1 MNISLK
7 TTADGLAN
15 RPLRIAV
22 LNTHP
27 IQYFAPLYAY
37 LNQTAD
43 FKITALYLS
52 DISIRG
58 ERDAD
63 FGRNVKW
70 DLDLLSGYE
79 AIFVGGRAKERK
91 VAGFWSLIAPELW
104 KELRSGRYDALWLH
118 GHGYAA
124 NILALVAAKTIGLPI
139 FMRGETHL
147 DLPCAGAKAVLRRP
161 LLGILYGM
169 CDGLLAIGSANA
181 RFYRA
186 MGVPERKLHLVPY
199 SVDNARFSAA
209 SLLSDAERVE
219 VRQRYGI
226 PTDRAA
232 ILYAAKF
239 TSRKRPGDLLQ
250 AALHLKS
257 SGKPFS
263 IVMVGSGELERQL
276 KDFCACEALEDVI
289 FPGFINQSELPR
301 LYGACDV
308 FVLPSENEPWGLA
321 VNEAMCARLPVV
333 VSKEIG
339 CAADLVENGV
349 TGYTPRAGDVDE
361 LSAALL
367 HLISDP
373 SARLRMGREAW
384 ERISSWGYREC
395 LQGLRLALAQ
405 RKAMPA
411 AVKVGL

>member
-1 MNISLK
+1 MNIPVK
-7 TTADGLAN
+7 TVVGGLAN
-15 RPLRIAV
+15 KPIRIAV

-37 LNQTAD
+37 LNQAAD

-58 ERDAD
+58 ARDAD
-63 FGRNVKW
+63 FGREVKW
-70 DLDLLSGYE
+70 DLDLLTGYE
-79 AIFVGGRAKERK
+79 AVFVGGAAHKRE
-91 VAGFWSLIAPELW
+91 VGGFWSLIVPELW

-124 NILALVAAKTIGLPI
+124 NILALLTAKTIGLPV

-147 DLPCAGAKAVLRRP
+147 DLPCAGAKAALRKP
-161 LLGILYGM
+161 LLGTLYSM

-186 MGVPERKLHLVPY
+186 MGVPERKIHLVPY
-199 SVDNARFSAA
+199 SVDNARFIAA
-209 SLLSDAERVE
+209 SHLSDEEKAI
-219 VRQRYGI
+219 VRQRHGI
-226 PTDRAA
+226 PKDRPA

-239 TSRKRPGDLLQ
+239 TQRKRPGDLLQ
-250 AALHLKS
+250 AARQLKS
-257 SGKPFS
+257 SDRPFS
-263 IVMVGSGELERQL
+263 IVMVGSGELEQEL
-276 KDFCACEALEDVI
+276 KEFCRREAIENVV

-321 VNEAMCARLPVV
+321 VNEAMCARLPIV
-333 VSKEIG
+333 VSKEVG

-349 TGYTPRAGDVDE
+349 TGYTPRAGDIDE

-367 HLISDP
+367 HLINDP
-373 SARLRMGREAW
+373 VARARMGREAL
-384 ERISSWGYREC
+384 ERISCWGYREC
-395 LQGLRLALAQ
+395 LQGLRLAFAEINTQ
-405 RKAMPA
+405 PSPVR
-411 AVKVGL
+411 VGI

>member
-1 MNISLK
+1 MNIPVK
-7 TTADGLAN
+7 NVAGDLAT
-15 RPLRIAV
+15 RPFRIAV

-37 LNQTAD
+37 LNRTAD

-58 ERDAD
+58 AHDVD
-63 FGRNVKW
+63 FGRDVKW

-79 AIFVGGRAKERK
+79 SVFVGRTANKRN

-124 NILALVAAKTIGLPI
+124 NILALLTAKTVGLPI
-139 FMRGETHL
+139 LMRGETHL
-147 DLPCAGAKAVLRRP
+147 DLPCVGAKAALRRP
-161 LLGILYGM
+161 VLGMLYGM

-199 SVDNARFSAA
+199 SVDNARFVAA
-209 SLLSDAERVE
+209 SHLSEQERAE
-219 VRQRYGI
+219 VRLRYGI
-226 PTDRAA
+226 PGDRPA

-239 TSRKRPGDLLQ
+239 TSRKRPADLLQ
-250 AALHLKS
+250 AALRLKS
-257 SGKPFS
+257 ADKPFS
-263 IVMVGSGELERQL
+263 IVMVGSGELEQELR
-276 KDFCACEALEDVI
+276 DFCKRESLEDVI
-289 FPGFINQSELPR
+289 FPGFVNQSELPR

-333 VSKEIG
+333 VSKEVG

-349 TGYTPRAGDVDE
+349 TGYTPKAGDIDE

-373 SARLRMGREAW
+373 MARSRMGREAL
-384 ERISSWGYREC
+384 ERISCWGYREC
-395 LQGLRLALAQ
+395 LQGLRLALAELKGQ
-405 RKAMPA
+405 PS
-411 AVKVGL
+411 AVRVGL